1 MDIKLQNAYVKV
13 VLDNFL
19 EVVKQNLLFQA
30 QLEVMKSNIVDN
42 EALQRQVQELS
53 EINEQ
58 IKSNVSAQSNTLT
71 QEQKRLQSA
80 VNDYMKKNKILE
92 EELAKVKSE
101 LAERNKYIKKT
112 EKQKVE
118 KKEEISPAPEKVE
131 VKPTISPPIN
141 SF

>member
-13 VLDNFL
+13 VLDNFM

-30 QLEVMKSNIVDN
+30 QLEIMKSDLVDK
-42 EALQRQVQELS
+42 ETLQRQVQELS

-58 IKSNVSAQSNTLT
+58 IKSNVTVQNNNQT
-71 QEQKRLQSA
+71 QEQKRLQTA
-80 VNDYMKKNKILE
+80 VNEYMKKNKSLE
-92 EELAKVKSE
+92 DELVKVKSE
-101 LAERNKYIKKT
+101 LAEKNKYIKKT

-118 KKEEISPAPEKVE
+118 KKEEVPATPEKVE
-131 VKPTISPPIN
+131 EKPIVSAPN

>member
-13 VLDNFL
+13 VLDNFM

-30 QLEVMKSNIVDN
+30 QLEIMKADLVDR
-42 EALQRQVQELS
+42 ETLQRQVQELS

-58 IKSNVSAQSNTLT
+58 IKSNVTVQNNNQT
-71 QEQKRLQSA
+71 QEQKRLQTA
-80 VNDYMKKNKILE
+80 VNEYMKKNKSLE
-92 EELAKVKSE
+92 DELVKVKSE
-101 LAERNKYIKKT
+101 LVEKNKYIKKT

-118 KKEEISPAPEKVE
+118 KKEEVPATPEKVE
-131 VKPTISPPIN
+131 EKAIVSAPN

>member
-13 VLDNFL
+13 VLDNFM

-30 QLEVMKSNIVDN
+30 QLEIMKADLVDK
-42 EALQRQVQELS
+42 ETLQRQVQELS

-58 IKSNVSAQSNTLT
+58 IKSNVTAQSNNLT

-80 VNDYMKKNKILE
+80 VNEYMKKNKTLE

-101 LAERNKYIKKT
+101 LVEKNKYIKKT

-118 KKEEISPAPEKVE
+118 KKEEVPATPEKVE
-131 VKPTISPPIN
+131 EKTIVSAPN

>member
-13 VLDNFL
+13 VLDNFM

-30 QLEVMKSNIVDN
+30 QLEIMKSDLVDK
-42 EALQRQVQELS
+42 ETLQRQVQELS

-58 IKSNVSAQSNTLT
+58 IKSNVTAQSNNLT

-80 VNDYMKKNKILE
+80 VNEYMKKNKTLE

-101 LAERNKYIKKT
+101 LVEKNKYIKKT

-118 KKEEISPAPEKVE
+118 KKEEVPATPEKVE
-131 VKPTISPPIN
+131 EKAIVSAPN

>member
-13 VLDNFL
+13 VLDNFM

-30 QLEVMKSNIVDN
+30 QLEIMKADLVDR
-42 EALQRQVQELS
+42 ETLQRQVQELS

-58 IKSNVSAQSNTLT
+58 IKSNVTVQNNNQT
-71 QEQKRLQSA
+71 QEQKRLQTA
-80 VNDYMKKNKILE
+80 VNEYMKKNKTLE

-101 LAERNKYIKKT
+101 LVEKNKYIKKT

-118 KKEEISPAPEKVE
+118 KKEEVPATPEKVE
-131 VKPTISPPIN
+131 EKPIVSAPN

>member
-13 VLDNFL
+13 VLDNFM

-30 QLEVMKSNIVDN
+30 QLEIMKSDLVDK
-42 EALQRQVQELS
+42 ETLQRQVQELS

-58 IKSNVSAQSNTLT
+58 IKSNVTAQSNNLT

-80 VNDYMKKNKILE
+80 VNEYMKKNKTLE

-101 LAERNKYIKKT
+101 LVEKNKYIKKT

-118 KKEEISPAPEKVE
+118 KKEEVPATPEKVE
-131 VKPTISPPIN
+131 EKTIASAPN

>member
-13 VLDNFL
+13 VLDNFM

-30 QLEVMKSNIVDN
+30 QLEIMKAELVDK
-42 EALQRQVQELS
+42 ETLQRQVQELS

-58 IKSNVSAQSNTLT
+58 IKSNVTVQNNNQT
-71 QEQKRLQSA
+71 QEQKRLQAA
-80 VNDYMKKNKILE
+80 VNEYMKKNKSLE
-92 EELAKVKSE
+92 DELAKVKSE
-101 LAERNKYIKKT
+101 LVEKNKYIKKT

-118 KKEEISPAPEKVE
+118 KKEEVPATPEKVE
-131 VKPTISPPIN
+131 EKPTVSAPN

>member
-13 VLDNFL
+13 VLDNFM

-30 QLEVMKSNIVDN
+30 QLEIMKADLVDR
-42 EALQRQVQELS
+42 ETLQRQVQELS

-58 IKSNVSAQSNTLT
+58 IKSNVTVQNNNQT
-71 QEQKRLQSA
+71 QEQKRLQTA
-80 VNDYMKKNKILE
+80 VNEYMKKNKSLE
-92 EELAKVKSE
+92 DELVKVKSE
-101 LAERNKYIKKT
+101 LAEKNKYIKKT

-118 KKEEISPAPEKVE
+118 KKEEVPATPEKVE
-131 VKPTISPPIN
+131 EKAIVSAPN

>member
-13 VLDNFL
+13 VLDNFM

-30 QLEVMKSNIVDN
+30 QLEIMKAELVDKDT
-42 EALQRQVQELS
+42 LQRQVQELS

-58 IKSNVSAQSNTLT
+58 IKSNVTVQNNNQT

-80 VNDYMKKNKILE
+80 VNDYMKKNKNLE
-92 EELAKVKSE
+92 DELAKVKSE
-101 LAERNKYIKKT
+101 LAEKNKYIKKT

-118 KKEEISPAPEKVE
+118 KKEEVPATPEIVE
-131 VKPTISPPIN
+131 VKPTVSTPIN